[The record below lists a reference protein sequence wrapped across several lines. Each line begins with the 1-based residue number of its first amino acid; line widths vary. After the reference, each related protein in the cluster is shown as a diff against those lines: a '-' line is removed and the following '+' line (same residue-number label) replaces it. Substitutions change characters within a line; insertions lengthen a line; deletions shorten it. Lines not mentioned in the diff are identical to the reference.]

1 MKGKIFKNEVKSFG
15 CINKYRIL
23 KLREHL
29 IDEITVVI
37 LLQKRG
43 RRCKEISVMNYNI
56 QNVAR
61 KNVSNNYFFSDLTRV
76 NCLICIQKR
85 VGGK

>member
-1 MKGKIFKNEVKSFG
+1 MIGKIFKSEVKCFG
-15 CINKYRIL
+15 YINIYRIL

-43 RRCKEISVMNYNI
+43 RRYKEISVMNYNI
-56 QNVAR
+56 KNVAR
-61 KNVSNNYFFSDLTRV
+61 QNVSNNYFFR
-76 NCLICIQKR
+76 I
-85 VGGK
+85 